1 MPTTPPRR
9 TRPRTGYKKLASF
22 YFGHVA
28 LWCFLALIA
37 YWAWLDHKVIAA
49 FEVRRWDLP
58 ARIYAAPL
66 ELYRGLRL
74 RASSVEQVLQMLGY
88 RKVQTVPG
96 PGQYAARDQGWSI
109 HTRGFTF
116 SDSTESAQRVAV
128 RFEHDAISEVIGERV
143 EQSPGLVRLEPLE
156 IGRVHPESF
165 EDRVLLSRSELP
177 IIFKRALIVVE
188 DRRFYSH
195 IGLDAFG
202 LLRAVVVNIRH
213 GGISQGGSTLTQQ
226 LVKNMYLDSERSLVR
241 KFNEALMALSIERR
255 YSKDDILETYCNEVF
270 LGQDGNRAVH
280 GFGLASRF
288 YFGRPLNELSVPE
301 VALLIGM
308 IRGPSQYNPFKYAAR
323 ALARRNV
330 VLRTLHDEGVISDG
344 EFTQYSASMLTL
356 RAGTWSAGGRYAAFL
371 DLVRRQLKDD
381 YRESDLQTAG
391 LKVFTTLDIV
401 VHEAAENALQSVVPA
416 LERGHPKLK
425 GELQAAVIVTDART
439 ADIKALLGGR
449 SEEAGGF
456 NRALDAKRQIGSL
469 IKPFVYM
476 TALANAARFNVAT
489 ELSDAPHSWQG
500 AHGKMWTPQN
510 YDGQYS
516 GPVQVQNAL
525 ARSLN
530 LATVDLGFRIGTE
543 AVRQTLHRLGFDG
556 NIPNYPALF
565 LGAMD
570 MSPYQIAQLYQVIA
584 NDGFRIP
591 LRAIQAVVDSRNQPI
606 KRYGLRVTHVLD
618 APTAFL
624 VRYLLTRVVATG
636 TAHALAAEFPDAL
649 PLAGKTGTS
658 NDARDSWFVG
668 FSGTD
673 LATVW
678 IGRDDNQVAGLTGA
692 AGALRVWTE
701 TMKQVGLTPINM
713 VPPESIAWHWVT
725 PDGTGLSTAD
735 CPGATWVPLNRSF
748 IPSPGNCAGTT
759 AGFIPFSQPE
769 TTP

>member
-1 MPTTPPRR
+1 MPRTPPRR
-9 TRPRTGYKKLASF
+9 TGPTTRYKKLAIF
-22 YFGHVA
+22 YFGHLA
-28 LWCFLALIA
+28 LWLFLAFIA

-74 RASSVEQVLQMLGY
+74 RASSLEQVLQMLGY
-88 RKVQTVPG
+88 RKVQTAPG
-96 PGQYAARDQGWSI
+96 PGQYAARDLEWSI

-116 SDSTESAQRVAV
+116 SDSTESSRRVTL
-128 RFEHDAISEVIGERV
+128 RFDHNAISDLAGERA
-143 EQSPGLVRLEPLE
+143 ELSPGLVRLEPLE

-165 EDRVLLSRSELP
+165 EDRVLLSRGELP
-177 IIFKRALIVVE
+177 AIFKRALIAVE

-241 KFNEALMALSIERR
+241 KFNEALMAVSIERR
-255 YSKDDILETYCNEVF
+255 YSKEDILETYCNEVF

-280 GFGLASRF
+280 GFGLAARF

-330 VLRTLHDEGVISDG
+330 VLRTLRDEGVISDA
-344 EFTQYSASMLTL
+344 EFTQYSASVLTL

-381 YRESDLQTAG
+381 YRESDLQTGG

-401 VHEAAENALQSVVPA
+401 AHEAAENALQSVVPA

-500 AHGKMWTPQN
+500 ADGKMWTPKN

-516 GPVQVQNAL
+516 GPVQIQNAL

-530 LATVDLGFRIGTE
+530 SATVDLGFRIGTE
-543 AVRQTLHRLGFDG
+543 AVGQTLHRLGFDG
-556 NIPNYPALF
+556 TIPNYPALF
-565 LGAMD
+565 LGAID

-584 NDGFRIP
+584 NDGFRVP

-606 KRYGLRVTHVLD
+606 KRYGLRVTRVLD

-624 VRYLLTRVVATG
+624 VRYLLTRVVAVG
-636 TAHALAAEFPDAL
+636 TAHSLAAEFPAAL
-649 PLAGKTGTS
+649 PLAGKTGTT
-658 NDARDSWFVG
+658 NDTRDSWFVG

-692 AGALRVWTE
+692 TGALRVWTE

-713 VPPESIAWHWVT
+713 VPPDSIAWHWVI

-735 CPGATWVPLNRSF
+735 CPGATWVPLNKSF
-748 IPSPGNCAGTT
+748 IPSPSYCAGNA
-759 AGFIPFSQPE
+759 AGFVPFSQPE
-769 TTP
+769 ITP